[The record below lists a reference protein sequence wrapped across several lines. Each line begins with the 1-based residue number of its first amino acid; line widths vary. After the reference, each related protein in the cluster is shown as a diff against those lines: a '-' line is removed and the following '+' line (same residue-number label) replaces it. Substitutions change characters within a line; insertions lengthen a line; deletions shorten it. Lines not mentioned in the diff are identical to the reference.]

1 MQTVAI
7 FGVGLIGGS
16 FALAL
21 RKAGF
26 DGRIL
31 GVSSPETLNRA
42 LDQGVIDEGSAV
54 PEAAQRADLLYLA
67 QPISR
72 ILALLPELDRWVRP
86 QALITDAG
94 STKVAILE
102 RATACIHRCQFLGG
116 HPLAGKESR
125 GVESA
130 DADLFRARTYVVT
143 PVDTAANLQMPQ
155 LETPAA
161 QDLLAWVERIG
172 SSVLVMDAVSHDRT
186 LAYTSHLPQLASTAL
201 VNLLARSGDPIPRV
215 FGPALLDSTRLA
227 LSPFDVWADI
237 LATNASEIDA
247 ALEGY
252 ISALTQL
259 RSALTSSDAARSF
272 ERASAFANELR
283 SSRRDGP

>member
-1 MQTVAI
+1 METVAI

-26 DGRIL
+26 TGRIL
-31 GVSSPETLNRA
+31 GVSSPATLSKA
-42 LDQGVIDEGSAV
+42 LEQGAIDEGATLESA
-54 PEAAQRADLLYLA
+54 AKRADLIYLA

-72 ILALLPELDRWVRP
+72 ILELLPELDRWVRP
-86 QALITDAG
+86 DALITDAG
-94 STKVAILE
+94 STKAAIVAKAGVSIN
-102 RATACIHRCQFLGG
+102 RCQFLGG

-130 DADLFRARTYVVT
+130 DADLFRGRTYVLT
-143 PVDTAANLQMPQ
+143 PKESVNNCQ

-161 QDLLAWVERIG
+161 TDFITWLQRLG
-172 SSVLVMDAVSHDRT
+172 SSVLVMDAATHDRT

-201 VNLLARSGDPIPRV
+201 ADLLGRPGVQVERV

-237 LATNASEIDA
+237 LATNTKEIDTALA
-247 ALEGY
+247 AY
-252 ISALTQL
+252 IDALTDL
-259 RSALTSSDAARSF
+259 RFALTSADAAKTFQRAFAFAS
-272 ERASAFANELR
+272 ELRASRA
-283 SSRRDGP
+283 SGQ

>member
-1 MQTVAI
+1 METVAI

-26 DGRIL
+26 TGRIL
-31 GVSSPETLNRA
+31 GVSSPATLSKA
-42 LDQGVIDEGSAV
+42 LEQGAIDEGATLESAA
-54 PEAAQRADLLYLA
+54 ERADLIYLA

-72 ILALLPELDRWVRP
+72 ILELLPELDRWVRP
-86 QALITDAG
+86 DALITDAG
-94 STKVAILE
+94 STKAAIVAKAGASIN
-102 RATACIHRCQFLGG
+102 RCQFLGG

-130 DADLFRARTYVVT
+130 DADLFRGRTYVLT
-143 PVDTAANLQMPQ
+143 PEGNVKICQ

-161 QDLLAWVERIG
+161 TNLITWLQRLG
-172 SSVLVMDAVSHDRT
+172 SSVLVMDAATHDRT

-201 VNLLARSGDPIPRV
+201 ADLLGRPGVQVPRV

-237 LATNASEIDA
+237 LATNTKEIDA
-247 ALEGY
+247 ALAAY
-252 ISALTQL
+252 IDALTDL
-259 RSALTSSDAARSF
+259 RNTLTSADAAKSF
-272 ERASAFANELR
+272 QRAFAFASELR
-283 SSRRDGP
+283 AGGASGQ